1 MRKLHEL
8 FIQEGYTEDQKK
20 EENQMLQ
27 EWEAR
32 CKQEET
38 LWLQKY
44 RISWLKEGERNT
56 KFFHRT
62 TIARRSHNKI
72 LKIRDQDRI
81 ERESHQDIENT
92 LVNHF
97 QGIAKE
103 PNRDRSAAIQRIT
116 QHIPKL
122 VTEDQ
127 NVILCKPIAEK
138 EINQV
143 VREMPNGKAPGPDG
157 FTVEF
162 FKA

>member
-1 MRKLHEL
+1 M
-8 FIQEGYTEDQKK
+8 T
-20 EENQMLQ
+20 Q

-32 CKQEET
+32 CKHDET
-38 LWLQKY
+38 LWHPKS
-44 RISWLKEGERNT
+44 RIRWLKEGERNT
-56 KFFHRT
+56 NFFHRK

-72 LKIRDQDRI
+72 FKIRDHDGI

-97 QGIAKE
+97 QGIDKE
-103 PNRDRSAAIQRIT
+103 PNQDRSEAIQRIT

-127 NVILCKPIAEK
+127 NVSLRKPIAK
-138 EINQV
+138 EEIDQV
-143 VREMPNGKAPGPDG
+143 VQEMPNGKAPGLDG